1 MDRNAMRT
9 EMKVLIAFAALALAM
24 AVGGDAAA
32 AADASMQKARPSHI
46 AHVSAD
52 HRNHAGGRPYSSY
65 YLGRPSYYSPGPL
78 FPWLPFIPD
87 WRDPSGW

>member
-1 MDRNAMRT
+1 
-9 EMKVLIAFAALALAM
+9 MKVLIAFAALAM

-32 AADASMQKARPSHI
+32 DASMQNARPSHI
-46 AHVSAD
+46 AHVSAYP
-52 HRNHAGGRPYSSY
+52 RNHVGGRPYSSH

-87 WRDPSGW
+87 WRDPPGW